1 MCLEVSVL
9 IWWRLTSSIGA
20 VLPIK
25 DIVLCAHDVGAKVLV
40 DACQECSTYGADAPR
55 DKRGQLTPW
64 DAGVW
69 LWRSQESSCRPLGQ
83 QLVDPLD
90 ALNVLDESPQRQRER
105 LVDGLL
111 RW

>member
-1 MCLEVSVL
+1 MLAFGCGGRRRAVAEPLASSLLTLGCTEQRRKGKVEQKFVL
-9 IWWRLTSSIGA
+9 Q
-20 VLPIK
+20 PK
-25 DIVLCAHDVGAKVLV
+25 VGK
-40 DACQECSTYGADAPR
+40 SGADAPR

-69 LWRSQESSCRPLGQ
+69 LWKSQESSCRPLGQ

-90 ALNVLDESPQRQRER
+90 AL
-105 LVDGLL
+105 